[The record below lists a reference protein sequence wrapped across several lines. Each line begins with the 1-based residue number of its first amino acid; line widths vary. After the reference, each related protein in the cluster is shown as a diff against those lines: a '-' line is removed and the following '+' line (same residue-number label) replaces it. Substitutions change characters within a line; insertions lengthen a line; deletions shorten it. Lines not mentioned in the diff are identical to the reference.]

1 MTGNVEPMKLEAGT
15 APAPSLWRE
24 IELYL
29 AFWAIA
35 RPPVPA
41 SGGRRTRAD
50 ASSHSA

>member
-1 MTGNVEPMKLEAGT
+1 MTGDVQRTKVEAGT
-15 APAPSLWRE
+15 PVVLSLWRE

-41 SGGRRTRAD
+41 SSAEPARTR
-50 ASSHSA
+50 

>member
-1 MTGNVEPMKLEAGT
+1 MTVNVEPTGAKAGT
-15 APAPSLWRE
+15 APASSLWRE

-41 SGGRRTRAD
+41 ERVRRDRTP
-50 ASSHSA
+50 ASSKRP

>member
-1 MTGNVEPMKLEAGT
+1 MTVNVEPTGAKAGT
-15 APAPSLWRE
+15 APASSLWRE

-41 SGGRRTRAD
+41 APGPHERVP
-50 ASSHSA
+50 ASSKRP